1 MSEMMPERSE
11 WLPGTFV
18 TMLWWR
24 RCSQDVKAGIRTV
37 ETWYDFKREFKR
49 QFYPENSQEIAL
61 KKRSTLKQTGT
72 LSEYIKTYNSLML
85 EIEEMSD
92 ACRLLYF
99 MDGLQRWAEQELK
112 RRKPQTLAEAITV
125 AESLTEIPRDAQ
137 KKRPFKEK
145 GGGDRGSKHT
155 RRKSGDA
162 SKTQNDGQLLLTL
175 LRLAMRIKLSRS

>member
-18 TMLWWR
+18 TMPCSGWWR

-37 ETWYDFKREFKR
+37 ETWDDFKREFKR

-61 KKRSTLKQTGT
+61 KKLRTLKQTGT

-92 ACRLLYF
+92 ACRLL
-99 MDGLQRWAEQELK
+99 
-112 RRKPQTLAEAITV
+112 
-125 AESLTEIPRDAQ
+125 
-137 KKRPFKEK
+137 
-145 GGGDRGSKHT
+145 
-155 RRKSGDA
+155 
-162 SKTQNDGQLLLTL
+162 
-175 LRLAMRIKLSRS
+175 